1 MEQNVLSPSQC
12 DIAVMDFT
20 SFCKNESKK
29 FRVEFEELKEKK

>member
-12 DIAVMDFT
+12 DAAVMDFT